1 MEVRTNKIGDIRSHY
16 RLKLAQL
23 YNDREADTL
32 LFQLLSDITQMSK
45 AHILSFPE
53 KTISESEL
61 LRVHFGVKDLL
72 KNKPIQYIIGNAEF
86 YGLNFKVNSKV
97 LIPRPETEELV
108 EMVIKNIPENEPRK
122 VLDVGTG
129 SGCIAIAIKK
139 LRPLCDILA
148 IDISEFALEMAQQN
162 AVLNNVQVQFK
173 KVDFLK
179 KNQVQLLPK
188 FDIVVSNPPYVRN
201 SEKLMMK
208 KNVLDYEPLLALFVD
223 DDNPLI
229 FYEALASFCETN
241 LQAGGMLFA
250 EINQYLS
257 AETEQLFTGNGFKN
271 VNIEKDLFGNDR
283 FLTVLT

>member
-139 LRPLCDILA
+139 LRSLCDILA

-188 FDIVVSNPPYVRN
+188 FDIVV
-201 SEKLMMK
+201 
-208 KNVLDYEPLLALFVD
+208 
-223 DDNPLI
+223 
-229 FYEALASFCETN
+229 
-241 LQAGGMLFA
+241 
-250 EINQYLS
+250 
-257 AETEQLFTGNGFKN
+257 
-271 VNIEKDLFGNDR
+271 
-283 FLTVLT
+283 

>member
-257 AETEQLFTGNGFKN
+257 AETEQLFTGHGFKN

>member
-208 KNVLDYEPLLALFVD
+208 KNVLDYEPSLALFVD

>member
-1 MEVRTNKIGDIRSHY
+1 VEVRTNKIGDIRSHY

>member
-173 KVDFLK
+173 KVDFLN
-179 KNQVQLLPK
+179 KNQVQLLSK

-257 AETEQLFTGNGFKN
+257 AETEQLFTGHGFKN

>member
-1 MEVRTNKIGDIRSHY
+1 
-16 RLKLAQL
+16 
-23 YNDREADTL
+23 
-32 LFQLLSDITQMSK
+32 
-45 AHILSFPE
+45 
-53 KTISESEL
+53 
-61 LRVHFGVKDLL
+61 
-72 KNKPIQYIIGNAEF
+72 
-86 YGLNFKVNSKV
+86 
-97 LIPRPETEELV
+97 
-108 EMVIKNIPENEPRK
+108 MVIKNIPENEPRK

-173 KVDFLK
+173 KVDFLN
-179 KNQVQLLPK
+179 KNQVQLLSK
-188 FDIVVSNPPYVRN
+188 FDFVVSNPPYVRN

-229 FYEALASFCETN
+229 FYKALASFCETN

>member
-208 KNVLDYEPLLALFVD
+208 KNVLDYEPSLALFVD

-229 FYEALASFCETN
+229 FYKALASFCETN

>member
-173 KVDFLK
+173 KVDFLN
-179 KNQVQLLPK
+179 KNQVQLLSK
-188 FDIVVSNPPYVRN
+188 FDFVVSNPPYVRN

-208 KNVLDYEPLLALFVD
+208 KNVLDYEPSLALFVD